1 MGGEGLPGR
10 AGCKAPSAVDQ
21 GLLTANGIAVSLV
34 RRGTVLGLGIPVPD
48 WEITTARCKLQR
60 PAWEPRRRRNV
71 HIRAAGFHADQKEHA
86 MTAYSEEDE
95 ERFANE
101 VEALPGWTLDPAR
114 SEESRVGKECVS
126 TCRSRWSPDHS
137 HNNNKSVIKR
147 DI

>member
-101 VEALPGWTLDPAR
+101 VEALLGWTLDPEQRTAEIGR
-114 SEESRVGKECVS
+114 ASCRERVGQYV
-126 TCRSRWSPDHS
+126 
-137 HNNNKSVIKR
+137 
-147 DI
+147 

>member
-86 MTAYSEEDE
+86 MTA
-95 ERFANE
+95 
-101 VEALPGWTLDPAR
+101 R
-114 SEESRVGKECVS
+114 SEERRVGKECVS
-126 TCRSRWSPDHS
+126 TCRSWWAPDPEQKKRKRTQYTA
-137 HNNNKSVIKR
+137 NKK
-147 DI
+147 

>member
-71 HIRAAGFHADQKEHA
+71 HIRAAGFHADPKEHA
-86 MTAYSEEDE
+86 MTAYSEEGG
-95 ERFANE
+95 ERVYLEGDAR
-101 VEALPGWTLDPAR
+101 PGRHLDH
-114 SEESRVGKECVS
+114 EHGTKG
-126 TCRSRWSPDHS
+126 
-137 HNNNKSVIKR
+137 
-147 DI
+147 